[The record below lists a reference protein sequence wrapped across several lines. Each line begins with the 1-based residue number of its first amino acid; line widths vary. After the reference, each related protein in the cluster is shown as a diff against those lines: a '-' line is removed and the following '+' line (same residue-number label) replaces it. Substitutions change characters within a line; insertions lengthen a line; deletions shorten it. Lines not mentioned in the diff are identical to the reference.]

1 MRSLPPVLGFAAF
14 SGTGKTT
21 LLIQLIP
28 LLRARGLRS
37 GLIKHGHHA
46 FEVDKPGKDSY
57 LLRQAG
63 ATQVMVASA
72 RRTLLTKTTAGEAE
86 LSTLL
91 HQVAANHEL
100 DIILVEGFKHHPIPK
115 IELHRPSLGYP
126 LLYRQDPAVIAVAAD
141 APLPMPISI
150 PVLALNDPPAIAAFI
165 HNCLLAG
172 KV

>member
-1 MRSLPPVLGFAAF
+1 MRSLPAVLGFAAF

-28 LLRARGLRS
+28 LLLARGLRS
-37 GLIKHGHHA
+37 GLIKHGHHT
-46 FEVDKPGKDSY
+46 FEIDKPGKDSH

-63 ATQVMVASA
+63 AVQVVVASA
-72 RRTLLTKTTAGEAE
+72 RRTLVLTASSQGPG

-91 HQVAANHEL
+91 HQVASRDL

-126 LLYRQDPAVIAVAAD
+126 LLYRQDPAIIAVATD
-141 APLPMPISI
+141 VPLPRPIPI

-165 HNCLLAG
+165 QNSFLAG
-172 KV
+172 KI

>member
-1 MRSLPPVLGFAAF
+1 MQSLPPVLGFAAF

-37 GLIKHGHHA
+37 GLIKHGHHT

-63 ATQVMVASA
+63 ATQLMVASA
-72 RRTLLTKTTAGEAE
+72 RRTLLIKTTTGEAD
-86 LSTLL
+86 LFTLL
-91 HQVAANHEL
+91 NQVAGQNL

-115 IELHRPSLGYP
+115 IELHRSRLGYP
-126 LLYRQDPAVIAVAAD
+126 LLCRQDPAIIAVVTD
-141 APLPMPISI
+141 APLSKPVPI

-165 HNCLLAG
+165 QSHFLAG
-172 KV
+172 KR

>member
-72 RRTLLTKTTAGEAE
+72 RRTLLTRTIAGEAE

-91 HQVAANHEL
+91 HQVASHEL

-126 LLYRQDPAVIAVAAD
+126 LLYRQDPAIIAVAAD
-141 APLPMPISI
+141 APLPPMPVSI

-165 HNCLLAG
+165 HNRFLAG